1 MNFQYPFNDLCYIKK
16 ISISSNPLHKAHNSN
31 GTEKKEEEKA
41 QFYYIIFYIKPVYL
55 PFPLS
60 IKFQQAKPD
69 KGQT

>member
-1 MNFQYPFNDLCYIKK
+1 MELRIKK
-16 ISISSNPLHKAHNSN
+16 
-31 GTEKKEEEKA
+31 EA

-69 KGQT
+69 KGQTWTDLSYRGQRPTPMYCLFMNQF